1 MRDRV
6 DRSETS
12 LSHAYQRIYE
22 GICGKHPD
30 LRPWHF
36 QWLATYYLYR
46 RLRQLLPD
54 FRGRILDVGCGGKPY
69 RSWFGV
75 ETYYVGL
82 DVDRRSSADFVVSS
96 NEHWPLLDV
105 HFDVLFSS
113 QVLEHVE
120 NLDLTLLEMSRVL
133 KTGGSAVLAFPFLY
147 NEHGTPWD
155 YRRFTVH
162 GAARLFQDFDIVNL
176 EKLGGIGS
184 TLVLLLLNW
193 INNSRLLK
201 VLLLP
206 IWIPF
211 SLAVNSLGLFMD
223 KIDRTGA
230 FYNNVLLVAKKKP
243 RIESASLD

>member
-1 MRDRV
+1 MGDCV
-6 DRSETS
+6 NRSES
-12 LSHAYQRIYE
+12 GLSRAYRRIYD

-46 RLRQLLPD
+46 RFRELLPA
-54 FRGRILDVGCGGKPY
+54 FGGRVLDVGCGGKPY

-75 ETYYVGL
+75 VTEYVGL
-82 DVDRRSSADFVVSS
+82 DVVPESSVDVVVSS
-96 NEHWPLLDV
+96 NEQWPLPDE

-120 NLDLTLLEMSRVL
+120 HLELTLFEMKRVL
-133 KTGGSAVLAFPFLY
+133 KKGGSAVLAFPFLY

-155 YRRFTVH
+155 YRRFTIY
-162 GAARLFQDFDIVNL
+162 GAERLFPDFEIVYL

-184 TLVLLLLNW
+184 TLALLLLNW
-193 INNSRLLK
+193 LSNYRFLK
-201 VLLLP
+201 ALVP

-211 SLAVNSLGLFMD
+211 SLAVNFIGFLMD
-223 KIDRTGA
+223 KVDRTGA
-230 FYNNVLLVAKKKP
+230 FYNNILLVVKKRP
-243 RIESASLD
+243 EV